1 MPTPKTVL
9 IATAHSEISM
19 VTIIACTTSGS
30 ENAAWKLASPSAN
43 AFWASV
49 IIGQP
54 TSRKT

>member
-1 MPTPKTVL
+1 M
-9 IATAHSEISM
+9 
-19 VTIIACTTSGS
+19 TIMACMTSGS

-54 TSRKT
+54 TSRNT